1 MLQQLAKIERR
12 FLEVE
17 SLLARPD
24 VISNQNEFRKLSKE
38 RSELEEI
45 VDVYLIFKKI
55 ETDTADTQELYDE
68 ASGEMKDLAFA

>member
-1 MLQQLAKIERR
+1 MLAQLAKIERR

-17 SLLARPD
+17 SLLAHPD

-45 VDVYLIFKKI
+45 VDVYKDFKKI
-55 ETDTADTQELYDE
+55 ELDTKNTEELYQE
-68 ASGEMKDLAFA
+68 ASGE